1 MRFGIMNIESTSD
14 ENVRLI
20 ARLDIKG
27 ANLIKGIHLEG
38 LRVIGAPNVFAL
50 DYYREGIDE
59 IIFMDSVAS
68 LYGRNHLADVIRTAT
83 ESIFVPL
90 TVGGGIRSIE
100 DAKQILRAGADKV
113 AINTHVVQEPK
124 LISEVAEKFGNQ
136 CMVLSIEAKQV
147 SSNDWEVYV
156 NNGREKTGIDVVEWA
171 VSAVELGAGEI
182 LLTSIDREGTRSGF
196 DIKLVKAV
204 TREVSVPVIASGGM
218 GALTDFVEVVQFG
231 GAGAVAMADILHY
244 KRALVS
250 QVRDTAK
257 LNGLRVRS
265 FDVA

>member
-1 MRFGIMNIESTSD
+1 MNIESTSD

-156 NNGREKTGIDVVEWA
+156 NNGREKTGIDVVE
-171 VSAVELGAGEI
+171 LGAGEI